1 MLLFALVL
9 MMLATAA
16 ERIPV
21 EEGLKG
27 QFVICM
33 RNELISVKRLCS
45 LVSVHG
51 TSFAKKNIKK
61 IQSFACNSDICN
73 QI

>member
-27 QFVICM
+27 ICHM
-33 RNELISVKRLCS
+33 SHELISVKRLCS

-51 TSFAKKNIKK
+51 TSFAKKTNKK
-61 IQSFACNSDICN
+61 KQKKTKYIYIY
-73 QI
+73 IYIH